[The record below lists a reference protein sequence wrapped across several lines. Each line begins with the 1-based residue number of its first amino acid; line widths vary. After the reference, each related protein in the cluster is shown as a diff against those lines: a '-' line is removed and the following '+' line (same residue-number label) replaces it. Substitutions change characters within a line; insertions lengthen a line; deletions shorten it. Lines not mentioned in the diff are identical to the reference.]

1 MRSLPSSNVIHLSF
15 SWIDEDKWVL
25 SYILATMVTNLTH
38 ADSYFERMN
47 KSMGDKSKIM
57 DLLPESGRILDVG
70 CGSGDFMRILEDHGY
85 DVRGIDASEESV
97 KRSGRKSVLG
107 YADELPQHF
116 EDSYFD
122 AVICSSVFHEVFSY
136 GNRDGCIGNVSS
148 LSSTLLSIHRV
159 LKRGGKLVVMDGVC
173 PRTSSDKSKNE
184 HVTMKAPADEVRR
197 FLSNS
202 PFAQPRDSSVDRHV
216 ELHQI
221 DDNTFPA
228 RSPQSWS
235 SCSHTHGDA
244 ARLREKFRNSTGFS
258 LWKSMPNSWSRMG
271 SSQRRWR
278 SISKMDTSSISVG
291 RCPSTASSRRRM
303 LSGHTF
309 LLEMLRVKRGNVSG
323 GFTCRTH

>member
-1 MRSLPSSNVIHLSF
+1 MRSLPSSNVVPLSF
-15 SWIDEDKWVL
+15 SVIGEGKWVL

-97 KRSGRKSVLG
+97 KRSGRKSILG
-107 YADELPQHF
+107 YADELSQHF

-136 GNRDGCIGNVSS
+136 GNRDGRIGKVSS

-159 LKRGGKLVVMDGVC
+159 LKRGGKLVVRDGVC

-184 HVTMKAPADEVRR
+184 HVTMNAPADEVRR

-221 DDNTFPA
+221 DDNTF
-228 RSPQSWS
+228 S
-235 SCSHTHGDA
+235 
-244 ARLREKFRNSTGFS
+244 
-258 LWKSMPNSWSRMG
+258 G
-271 SSQRRWR
+271 S
-278 SISKMDTSSISVG
+278 KSSIMEFMFTYTWG
-291 RCPSTASSRRRM
+291 RGSFAREVQEFYGIFTLEEYAEFVESHGFKSETMEEYIQDGYVQHLRGKVSIDCEFPSTNAVWSYVSS
-303 LSGHTF
+303 
-309 LLEMLRVKRGNVSG
+309 
-323 GFTCRTH
+323 